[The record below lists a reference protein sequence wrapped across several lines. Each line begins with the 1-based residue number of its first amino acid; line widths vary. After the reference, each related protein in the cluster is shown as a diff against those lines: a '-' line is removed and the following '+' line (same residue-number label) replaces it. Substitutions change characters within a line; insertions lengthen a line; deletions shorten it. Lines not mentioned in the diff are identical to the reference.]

1 MSCGKPIVL
10 SNKTPWR
17 DLEINKCGILVD
29 NEKTSFSNAFS
40 RIIRSNYDSKEIKDY
55 VKSNYD
61 WSIIANRFVSSI
73 KKSKCIF

>member
-1 MSCGKPIVL
+1 M
-10 SNKTPWR
+10 
-17 DLEINKCGILVD
+17 D
-29 NEKTSFSNAFS
+29 
-40 RIIRSNYDSKEIKDY
+40 YDSKEIKEY